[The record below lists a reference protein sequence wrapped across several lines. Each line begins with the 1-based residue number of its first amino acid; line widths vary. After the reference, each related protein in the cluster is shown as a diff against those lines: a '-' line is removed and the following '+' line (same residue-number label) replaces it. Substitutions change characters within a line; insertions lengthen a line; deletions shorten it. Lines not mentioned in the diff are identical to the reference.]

1 MQKNFFIYLFGLLAL
16 TACESYD
23 VKSTLGLKKPAP
35 DEFMVISNPPLS
47 APPEFRLQQ
56 PSTNSELPQS
66 NYVFEPETNTKSP
79 SNLTTEDSNFL
90 QEFNKP
96 HAKSSVQKTVDE
108 ELNHNKKAKSERGI
122 IRKTVSKLNEDNDPT
137 INPVVE
143 KERIKTNA
151 EQGKPIN
158 EGTVK
163 MQSKSTLERIFN

>member
-47 APPEFRLQQ
+47 TPPEFKLQQ
-56 PSTNSELPQS
+56 PGTNSELPQS
-66 NYVFEPETNTKSP
+66 ASIFEPESNTKAS
-79 SNLTTEDSNFL
+79 SNLPAEDSNFL
-90 QEFNKP
+90 QEFSKP
-96 HAKSSVQKTVDE
+96 HAKSQVQKTVDE
-108 ELNHNKKAKSERGI
+108 ELSQNKKAKSEKGI
-122 IRKTVSKLNEDNDPT
+122 IRKTVSKLNGDSDPT
-137 INPVVE
+137 INPIAE
-143 KERIKTNA
+143 KERIKANT
-151 EQGKPIN
+151 EQGKPVN